1 MGKEVTEVSMD
12 EESDCVITHSPNGKT
27 YQTSPCRP
35 STVVGS
41 FEPTGSQD
49 DANSHE
55 GHVVPRVRNLT
66 LDQGMTEKYK
76 DQKSLHQK
84 SATSNSA
91 NATVLSDHTV
101 CQTFSAA
108 NKKHGCGVNCAF
120 VSEAAT
126 NGDKHPNGDIQSA
139 NSQKKAQSYSA
150 LTSRKPLHSD
160 NVMHRDE
167 EDYCSVASSYPS
179 LNLCFLSFSLLSFVA
194 SVKNLKTRTTVAIA
208 PTFRCSERAERRKE
222 FYSKLEEKH
231 QALEAQKLQCEART
245 REEQEATLKQLRKN
259 MTFRATPMPS
269 FYHEGPP
276 PKVELKKVPPT
287 RAKSPKLGRRKS
299 CGDASHRAEGDNCSG
314 VCGRLQRHSLGT
326 YKDAA
331 NKLHDSP
338 KNRSATTTKEGN
350 KSMRET
356 SKPDAS
362 KVAAQETTGTTVQG
376 LADTGVTVQP

>member
-1 MGKEVTEVSMD
+1 MD
-12 EESDCVITHSPNGKT
+12 EESDCVITHSPNGKM

-41 FEPTGSQD
+41 YEPTDSQD

-66 LDQGMTEKYK
+66 LDHGMTEKYK
-76 DQKSLHQK
+76 DQKSLDQK

-91 NATVLSDHTV
+91 NATMLSDHTV

-108 NKKHGCGVNCAF
+108 NKKHGSGVNCAF
-120 VSEAAT
+120 VSEAAA
-126 NGDKHPNGDIQSA
+126 NGDKHPTEDIQSA
-139 NSQKKAQSYSA
+139 NNQKKAQSYTT
-150 LTSRKPLHSD
+150 LTPWKPLHPD

-179 LNLCFLSFSLLSFVA
+179 LNLS
-194 SVKNLKTRTTVAIA
+194 SVKNSKTRRTVAIA

-231 QALEAQKLQCEART
+231 QAMEAQKLQCEART
-245 REEQEATLKQLRKN
+245 KEEQEAALKQLRKN

-276 PKVELKKVPPT
+276 PKVELKKVPTT

-314 VCGRLQRHSLGT
+314 VCGRLQRHSLGA
-326 YKDAA
+326 YKDAT
-331 NKLHDSP
+331 NKLQNSP

-350 KSMRET
+350 KSMREN

-362 KVAAQETTGTTVQG
+362 KVAALDTTGTTVQG
-376 LADTGVTVQP
+376 LADTGFTVQP